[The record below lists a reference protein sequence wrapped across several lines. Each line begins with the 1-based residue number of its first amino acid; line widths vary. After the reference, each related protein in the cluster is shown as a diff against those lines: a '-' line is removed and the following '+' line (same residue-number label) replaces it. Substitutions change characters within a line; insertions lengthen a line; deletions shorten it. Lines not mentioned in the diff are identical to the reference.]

1 MFSDSSQKIR
11 FCSNVNVMLKL
22 NVESNI
28 HAPVLLNLSKLS
40 QKRDKLLGKTYI
52 SSLFQISTT
61 PLINSIKHERS

>member
-11 FCSNVNVMLKL
+11 FCSNINVMLKL

-61 PLINSIKHERS
+61 HLINSIKHEHS

>member
-11 FCSNVNVMLKL
+11 FCSNINVMLKL

-28 HAPVLLNLSKLS
+28 HAPVLWNLSKLS

-61 PLINSIKHERS
+61 HLINSIKHVHS